1 MKIEGNQLTR
11 VHVRN
16 SYSTDVDLVVSAF
29 QFRYLLCLWEQ
40 RHCVWGLF
48 AHLCMC
54 MHICALCTQA
64 EAFLTGLPLTFSLN
78 VHIFK
83 MQNKDIM

>member
-16 SYSTDVDLVVSAF
+16 SYSTDVDLVVSASSSDIC
-29 QFRYLLCLWEQ
+29 YASG
-40 RHCVWGLF
+40 VLF
-48 AHLCMC
+48 AHLCIC
-54 MHICALCTQA
+54 MHTCALCTQA

-78 VHIFK
+78 VQIFK